1 MTTTVAGDNRGLL
14 EEADSNGAWTGS
26 VTVQALTS
34 PTPIEDSNCLGM
46 AVGTSTDD
54 AYTAITSDDYS
65 GGGTLFVWMQTTGT
79 MDTQTSGGIMI
90 QVGDGTNR
98 IGYHVG
104 GSDGSAFR
112 HETGPVQWQC
122 FVLDLANKPANNTAF
137 AGSEASLDETA
148 ITQVGVGFKTL
159 SKALGGAANT
169 FWDVIRFAD
178 NGQDVEFVGG
188 TTSGAA
194 GNAAEAATL
203 DRTAGNVNGGTAYYA
218 LGVIRELGAGVYGIQ
233 GNITLG
239 DSSSSSD
246 QYWSETNATYAWE
259 DRGLSSNNYYRFK
272 LIGSS
277 TATNCEF
284 SFDACT
290 FNVPSAAS
298 ASFDG
303 NGADITVCTIKN
315 STFIGFDQG
324 ITVSDDTGDDWTG
337 NTYIDNDQ
345 VVAKGCDMTGS
356 AFSGYLGA
364 ANTSA
369 LLYDLAVDPDGE
381 LDDCTF
387 TMPATSTHAIEFGA
401 TIPSEITLRGMDFFG
416 YGSTNN
422 ANDSIFHFK
431 DTSGTITVNLIDCTN
446 DGGGFSYRTDGATI
460 NLVIAPKTTKITTED
475 SNGTLLS
482 GVRVLLETSSSG
494 GFPYQAATSSLTQ
507 SAGTATLTASAAHGL
522 ATNDYVVVRGA
533 TPEGYNKTAQI
544 TVTSTTVFTYAVDSG
559 LSTPAGGTP
568 VFSYAPISG
577 TTDGVGVIS
586 SSKSWPSS
594 QSLSGWARKSTSS
607 PYYKQTAISI
617 ADAKDGTDLLV
628 AMQPDE

>member
-1 MTTTVAGDNRGLL
+1 MTTTYVSDARTSLN
-14 EEADSNGAWTGS
+14 EADANTGWTGTA
-26 VTVQALTS
+26 TVQSLTL
-34 PTPIEDSNCLGM
+34 PTPIESDGQLGM
-46 AVGTSTDD
+46 AVGESTDN
-54 AYTAITSDDYS
+54 AYYGITSDDYS
-65 GGGTLFVWMQTTGT
+65 GGGTLSVWMQTTGT
-79 MDTQTSGGIMI
+79 MDTTANGGIMI

-98 IGYHVG
+98 VGYHVG
-104 GSDGSAFR
+104 GADGSAFR

-137 AGSEASLDETA
+137 AGSEASLDESA

-169 FWDVIRFAD
+169 FWDIIRFAD
-178 NGQDVEFVGG
+178 NGDVVAFVGG

-194 GNAAEAATL
+194 GNASEAAVI
-203 DRTAGNVNGGTAYYA
+203 DRGTGDAPGTA
-218 LGVIRELGAGVYGIQ
+218 LGVIRELAGGVYGIQ
-233 GNITLG
+233 GNITFG
-239 DSSSSSD
+239 NSASSSD

-259 DRGLSSNNYYRFK
+259 DRGLSANNYYRFA

-284 SFDACT
+284 DFTACT
-290 FNVPSAAS
+290 FSVPSAAS

-303 NGADITVCTIKN
+303 NGADITVCTITGC
-315 STFIGFDQG
+315 TFIGFDQG
-324 ITVSDDTGDDWTG
+324 IETSDDTGDDWTG

-345 VVAKGCDMTGS
+345 VVANGCDLTGS

-369 LLYDLAVDPDGE
+369 LLYNLAVDPDGE

-387 TMPATSTHAIEFGA
+387 TMPATSTHAIEFG
-401 TIPSEITLRGMDFFG
+401 TSIPSEVTLRGMDFFG
-416 YGSTNN
+416 YGSTDN

-431 DTSGTITVNLIDCTN
+431 DTGGTITVNLIDCTN

-460 NLVIAPKTTKITTED
+460 NLVIAPKTTKVTTED
-475 SNGTLLS
+475 ADGTLLS
-482 GVRVLLETSSSG
+482 GVRVLLETSSAGS
-494 GFPYQAATSSLTQ
+494 FPYQAATTSLTQ
-507 SAGTATLTASAAHGL
+507 AAGTATLTASAAHGL

-544 TVTSTTVFTYAVDSG
+544 TVSSTTVFTYAVDSG

-586 SSKSWPSS
+586 SSKSWGSA
-594 QSLSGWARKSTSS
+594 QSLTGWARKSSAS
-607 PYYKQTAISI
+607 PYYKQTTINIS
-617 ADAKDGTDLLV
+617 DASDGTDLLV